1 MRLTLSSITLSTLS
15 LVGYVLAAY
24 PNPGAFG
31 YLSQPLICV
40 LSNKKGKVTGSIDV
54 HDPSICWDSAGKYF
68 LFSTAPGIAVRTSTD
83 RTNWSYVGTVW
94 SKGQATW
101 TDKYTSTTGGNGN
114 LCAVWEQ
121 LYYAASSFGSRNS
134 AIFFATS
141 TTGLPNSWTNQGLVL
156 STTNSDDYNAI
167 DPSLIIDGNNWWLT
181 FGSFW
186 SGIKLVPLGSNT
198 GKPSGSTI
206 YSLAK
211 RTAGGGAVEAPMLI
225 KNGNYY
231 YLFTSWDKCCDGTSS
246 TYNIRVG
253 RSTSITGPYVD
264 ESGVALM
271 SGGGTEI
278 LGSHG
283 SIIGPGGQSVF
294 KDTDGWVID
303 YHYYTSTG
311 SLLGINLLN
320 FASGWPVVD

>member
-1 MRLTLSSITLSTLS
+1 MRLTLSSITLSALS

-24 PNPGAFG
+24 PNPG
-31 YLSQPLICV
+31 
-40 LSNKKGKVTGSIDV
+40 KVTGSIDV
-54 HDPSICWDSAGKYF
+54 HDPSICRDSAGKYF

-186 SGIKLVPLGSNT
+186 SGIKLVPLGSST

-246 TYNIRVG
+246 TYNIRIG

-278 LGSHG
+278 LGLHG

>member
-24 PNPGAFG
+24 PNPG
-31 YLSQPLICV
+31 
-40 LSNKKGKVTGSIDV
+40 KVTGSIDV
-54 HDPSICWDSAGKYF
+54 HDPSICRDSAGKYF

-167 DPSLIIDGNNWWLT
+167 DPSLII
-181 FGSFW
+181 GS
-186 SGIKLVPLGSNT
+186 ST

-246 TYNIRVG
+246 TYNIRIG